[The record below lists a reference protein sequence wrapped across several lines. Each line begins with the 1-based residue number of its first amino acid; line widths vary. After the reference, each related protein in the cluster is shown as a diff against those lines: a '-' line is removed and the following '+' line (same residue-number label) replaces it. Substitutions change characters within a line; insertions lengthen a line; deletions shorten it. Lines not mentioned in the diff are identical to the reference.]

1 MSKTEVS
8 LNEMLSKAI
17 DFYTN
22 LKTNGINYFQKI
34 KERLKK
40 SMEILKEENKEK
52 EVNTSECIELRNQIK
67 FFMFENMKA
76 SLTNLEKEIRDL
88 LSKNIIPAY
97 FNKLFV
103 EYDKF
108 LSRDDS
114 IYYGKGNLDE
124 HLYCFKNGTK
134 TLFEF
139 NTITLKTT
147 EVEIN
152 INELQG
158 SLSPLCT
165 VPNNKLFH
173 AGSYQPYLDSTYLID
188 LNTFTV
194 ESLPKG
200 RIRGVATA
208 TYYDKCVYTFGGLTK
223 KGNKMNFAD
232 KFDLENKR
240 WVTLA
245 NLPEVAQDVHAIPCR
260 TFIIL
265 TFTSQSSLLS
275 YFRDF
280 NKYEAL
286 ANNISCNFQNMFIR
300 DCEKYYLIAV
310 KHLLIY
316 YYNNL

>member
-134 TLFEF
+134 LYLNSTL
-139 NTITLKTT
+139 
-147 EVEIN
+147 
-152 INELQG
+152 
-158 SLSPLCT
+158 SL
-165 VPNNKLFH
+165 
-173 AGSYQPYLDSTYLID
+173 
-188 LNTFTV
+188 
-194 ESLPKG
+194 
-200 RIRGVATA
+200 
-208 TYYDKCVYTFGGLTK
+208 
-223 KGNKMNFAD
+223 
-232 KFDLENKR
+232 
-240 WVTLA
+240 
-245 NLPEVAQDVHAIPCR
+245 
-260 TFIIL
+260 
-265 TFTSQSSLLS
+265 
-275 YFRDF
+275 
-280 NKYEAL
+280 
-286 ANNISCNFQNMFIR
+286 
-300 DCEKYYLIAV
+300 
-310 KHLLIY
+310 
-316 YYNNL
+316 